1 MNTIAIIRKILL
13 ILVHPR
19 YWFTMK
25 KYPYCKEFDEWLIKK
40 LKEGEIPKYMDG
52 CDCRVEFGG
61 RILWKWKVLS
71 QSDFHLYE
79 PGYDTVRGSRL
90 TNIKLYR
97 LLKEAKKVKKEY
109 VWEKK

>member
-52 CDCRVEFGG
+52 CD
-61 RILWKWKVLS
+61 
-71 QSDFHLYE
+71 
-79 PGYDTVRGSRL
+79 TVRGSRL